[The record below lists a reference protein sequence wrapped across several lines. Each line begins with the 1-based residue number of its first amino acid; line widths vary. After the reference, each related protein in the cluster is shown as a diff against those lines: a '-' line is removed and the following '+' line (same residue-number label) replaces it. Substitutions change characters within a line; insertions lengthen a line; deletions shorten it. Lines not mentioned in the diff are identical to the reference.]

1 VTVGTKVGRGWGI
14 VTRISDGEIFV
25 KEEFRDFTGTKIMR
39 ESSMKLQNAGG
50 K

>member
-1 VTVGTKVGRGWGI
+1 VGTKIGRGGGT
-14 VTRISDGEIFV
+14 VTRVTDGEILV
-25 KEEFRDFTGTKIMR
+25 KEDFRDYTGGNVVR